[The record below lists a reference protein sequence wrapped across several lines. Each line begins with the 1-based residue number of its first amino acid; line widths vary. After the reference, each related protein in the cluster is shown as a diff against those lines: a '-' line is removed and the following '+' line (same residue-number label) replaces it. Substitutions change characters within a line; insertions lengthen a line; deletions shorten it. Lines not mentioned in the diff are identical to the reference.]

1 MGYMLDTFLVGA
13 IPLRIT
19 YLRDYIM
26 TNIDSRIKTAGAKVA
41 KIQLEADKKPMAAL
55 FDGIAGYVKTKED
68 IQAFLT
74 GYAESLEQGGIT
86 TGSVKVMKSRA
97 NRIAQV
103 MTASNKKLCEFHA
116 VKTPEDGIK
125 LVAELMSRPKA
136 GGITAVFEALA
147 PKVTDTE
154 GEGEATES
162 SSEPTETDKSDI
174 AKLFA
179 GFVNNAHNNGYTN
192 DEIMQ
197 YLGTVKL

>member
-1 MGYMLDTFLVGA
+1 
-13 IPLRIT
+13 
-19 YLRDYIM
+19 M
-26 TNIDSRIKTAGAKVA
+26 TNIDSKIKTVGSKVA
-41 KIQLEADKKPMAAL
+41 KIQLEADKKPMSAL
-55 FDGIAGYVKTKED
+55 FDGIANHVKTKED

-103 MTASNKKLCEFHA
+103 MTATNKKICEFHGIKA
-116 VKTPEDGIK
+116 PEDGIK
-125 LVAELMSRPKA
+125 LVAELMARPKA

-147 PKVTDTE
+147 PKVTDQE
-154 GEGEATES
+154 ES
-162 SSEPTETDKSDI
+162 SESEAEAENGEPTEAEKSDL

>member
-1 MGYMLDTFLVGA
+1 
-13 IPLRIT
+13 
-19 YLRDYIM
+19 M

-55 FDGIAGYVKTKED
+55 FEGIASHVKTKED

-74 GYAESLEQGGIT
+74 GYAESLEHGGIT

-103 MTASNKKLCEFHA
+103 MTATNKKLCEFHD
-116 VKTPEDGIK
+116 VNTREDGIK
-125 LVAELMSRPKA
+125 LVAELMARPKA

-147 PKVTDTE
+147 PKLTDQEQGSEADTE
-154 GEGEATES
+154 AETG
-162 SSEPTETDKSDI
+162 EPTEAEKSDI

-192 DEIMQ
+192 SEIME

>member
-1 MGYMLDTFLVGA
+1 
-13 IPLRIT
+13 
-19 YLRDYIM
+19 M

-55 FDGIAGYVKTKED
+55 FDGIANHVKTKED

-74 GYAESLEQGGIT
+74 GYAESLELGGIT

-116 VKTPEDGIK
+116 VKTPDEGQK
-125 LVAELMSRPKA
+125 LVAELMARPKA

-147 PKVTDTE
+147 PKNQAE
-154 GEGEATES
+154 QAEAEEAGES
-162 SSEPTETDKSDI
+162 SSEPTETEKSEI

-192 DEIMQ
+192 DEIMA
-197 YLGTVKL
+197 YIATVKL

>member
-1 MGYMLDTFLVGA
+1 
-13 IPLRIT
+13 
-19 YLRDYIM
+19 M
-26 TNIDSRIKTAGAKVA
+26 TNIDSRIKTVGAKVA
-41 KIQLEADKKPMAAL
+41 KIQLESDKKPMAAL
-55 FDGIAGYVKTKED
+55 FDGIANHVKTKED

-74 GYAESLEQGGIT
+74 GYAESLEHGGIT

-103 MTASNKKLCEFHA
+103 MTATNKKLCEFHA
-116 VKTPEDGIK
+116 VSTPDDGIK
-125 LVAELMSRPKA
+125 LVAELMARPKA

-147 PKVTDTE
+147 PKLTDQEQGSEADTDTE
-154 GEGEATES
+154 TES
-162 SSEPTETDKSDI
+162 GEPTEAEKSDI

-192 DEIMQ
+192 SEIME